1 MSIDIKQP
9 ILLTNIAGMR
19 PLGPLELQIMQVI
32 WRREEAGEKTTTI
45 RQVFDVIENTAA
57 YTTVMTITHRL
68 RGKGCLKQVK
78 SARRTGYYYSTVSR
92 QEVGQEI
99 LRWTIREFFDGDP
112 AKSVMADEESGDGRK
127 LAVVAVVVENK
138 KGPP

>member
-9 ILLTNIAGMR
+9 ILLTNIADIR

-32 WRREEAGEKTTTI
+32 WRREEAGEETTTI
-45 RQVFDVIENTAA
+45 RQVFEVIESSSA

-68 RGKGCLKQVK
+68 RDKGCLKQVK

-92 QEVGQEI
+92 QEVGQE
-99 LRWTIREFFDGDP
+99 LPKWVVSEFFDGDLT
-112 AKSVMADEESGDGRK
+112 KFVIADDR
-127 LAVVAVVVENK
+127 LQVAFTF
-138 KGPP
+138 